1 MGHNLLPEKLRLEA
15 KSHQTKIRDSSIAN
29 EADIG
34 ARPRYMCGRQVGG
47 QMGRPV

>member
-1 MGHNLLPEKLRLEA
+1 MKHKLLPEKLRLEA
-15 KSHQTKIRDSSIAN
+15 KSHQTKITDSSNAN

-34 ARPRYMCGRQVGG
+34 APPHYMCGGQVGG